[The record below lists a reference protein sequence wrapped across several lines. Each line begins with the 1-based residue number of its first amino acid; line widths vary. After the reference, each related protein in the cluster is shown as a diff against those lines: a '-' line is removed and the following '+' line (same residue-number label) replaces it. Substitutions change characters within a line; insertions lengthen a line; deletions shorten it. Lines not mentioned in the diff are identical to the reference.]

1 MKKFLIVAAFAAISF
16 ASKAQS
22 VSPKS
27 EVLVSTPPTEVVSGN
42 PEDEKPAKAE
52 TKKEKKSCCADKKSA
67 AKSCDKKEE
76 KKACCGDKKKDKSCD
91 KDKKESKEKVEE
103 TK

>member
-1 MKKFLIVAAFAAISF
+1 MKKFLILAAFAAFTI

-27 EVLVSTPPTEVVSGN
+27 ETLVSTPSTEVLSGN

-76 KKACCGDKKKDKSCD
+76 KKACCGGKKKDKSCD
-91 KDKKESKEKVEE
+91 KDKKDANEKVEE